1 MTNFAT
7 SFTCDARKIMLQ
19 LNSKTSSLGSYD
31 APCTY
36 VRISVKR
43 DLQIDLLRSLRD
55 LLTMSYLRGIPLRRL
70 GDGVYVVCAPRL
82 RVLVGLPAR
91 REHHIRTRSTETLR
105 HGLRLELDGRDG
117 GLHVGARITAR
128 GALQQCQELHREKN
142 EEDTRKKKILQSQW
156 PSACTISRHYIEHF

>member
-1 MTNFAT
+1 LTNFAT

-105 HGLRLELDGRDG
+105 HGLCLELDGRDG

-142 EEDTRKKKILQSQW
+142 EEDTRKKKRKLFKVSGQVHVLYQD
-156 PSACTISRHYIEHF
+156 TI